1 MRIRIIS
8 VGKLKDR
15 WFHEAQAEYIKRLS
29 RFARIDI
36 EEVRDE
42 PAPKNASAGEIE
54 VLMKKEGERI
64 RAAIDKGGGEIIALT
79 PEGRKQDSRGFAEMV
94 KRYGDT
100 GRDITFI
107 IGGSYGISREIK
119 DLAGMQLS
127 FSDLT
132 FPHRLFRIMLLEQ
145 IYRAF
150 KINANEEYHK

>member
-1 MRIRIIS
+1 MKIRIIS
-8 VGKLKDR
+8 VGKLKER
-15 WFHEAQAEYIKRLS
+15 WFHEAQAEYLKRLS
-29 RFARIDI
+29 RFARIEI

-42 PAPKNASAGEIE
+42 PARKNASAGEIE

-64 RAAIDKGGGEIIALT
+64 RAAIDKGGGEIIILT
-79 PEGRKQDSRGFAEMV
+79 PEGRKQDSYGFAEMV
-94 KRYGDT
+94 NRYGDM
-100 GRDITFI
+100 GRDMTFV
-107 IGGSYGISREIK
+107 IGGSYGISRDIK
-119 DLAGMQLS
+119 ALTGMQLS

>member
-8 VGKLKDR
+8 VGKLQDR

-54 VLMKKEGERI
+54 NLIKKEGERI
-64 RAAIDKGGGEIIALT
+64 RAAIDKGGGEIIVLT
-79 PEGRKQDSRGFAEMV
+79 PEGRKQDSYGFAETI

-100 GRDITFI
+100 GRDMTFV